1 MATASVL
8 PPLTEAIIHAVCRLV
23 DDHGSPREPSHSQVG
38 FVIEQA
44 GLSEVDHAENPRP
57 AGKERRLRAILT
69 WAHVNDIERGQ
80 ALLLHL
86 FPLLRGCSGF
96 MEGPH
101 FVGHNQLLSAQ
112 EAFAAEGWELTA
124 IGDLHPMLLEITGG
138 QEAEHVLRGYVRRL
152 RRNPDDTPLIVG
164 TSKDLLEATAKFV
177 LFERYGEDRE
187 GNFEGLIGQ
196 AFTALDLATRHH
208 PRAVS
213 EPIRRE
219 FERHL
224 YDLALDINRLRNRE
238 GTGKG
243 RAFLPSVTTA
253 EARAACQAMALI
265 SDYLLDALRRQ

>member
-1 MATASVL
+1 M
-8 PPLTEAIIHAVCRLV
+8 LV
-23 DDHGSPREPSHSQVG
+23 
-38 FVIEQA
+38 
-44 GLSEVDHAENPRP
+44 
-57 AGKERRLRAILT
+57 
-69 WAHVNDIERGQ
+69 
-80 ALLLHL
+80 
-86 FPLLRGCSGF
+86 
-96 MEGPH
+96 
-101 FVGHNQLLSAQ
+101 
-112 EAFAAEGWELTA
+112 
-124 IGDLHPMLLEITGG
+124 
-138 QEAEHVLRGYVRRL
+138 
-152 RRNPDDTPLIVG
+152 
-164 TSKDLLEATAKFV
+164 
-177 LFERYGEDRE
+177 ERYGEDRE